1 MNVNDHLRPASG
13 PGFAR
18 RAPAIPVEHARLAGY
33 PGLVGF
39 AVVLTGMLALV
50 FPTGKEYADFTS
62 VKTPDR
68 YSIAYLDVLT
78 RANPEELELRLVYVK
93 QLGTLGRFS
102 KALALLEPVSRS
114 PRYEAMA
121 KNMRFDLRL
130 AQARSI
136 PEGDPLRQQTFDLAL
151 VDLEALRPLPHDA
164 PRLRELAKVS
174 LELERPAMASEFLLR
189 LAEQSDDGARASIL
203 AEAAHWQRA
212 SSDGKRA
219 AVNYDKA
226 AALSTDPTVGRA
238 YALASIAALEAESAV
253 TEAADRAAMYAAKY
267 PNDVEILIRAAHLAT
282 ACSRQS
288 VARELGQKVIDLS
301 PDDETSDAFLREQAK
316 RDLGVNDPQA
326 ALRSIKRLVA
336 RHPNDLDLRET
347 EAFVAEWAGDR
358 HLAYRDWLFVMKN
371 ERAGR
376 SHGGIRL

>member
-1 MNVNDHLRPASG
+1 MNVSNLGRP
-13 PGFAR
+13 
-18 RAPAIPVEHARLAGY
+18 PAIPVEHARLAGY

-78 RANPEELELRLVYVK
+78 RANPEELELRVVYVK

-102 KALALLEPVSRS
+102 KALALLEPVSLA

-151 VDLEALRPLPHDA
+151 VDLEALRPLQHDA
-164 PRLRELAKVS
+164 ARLRELAKVS

-189 LAEQSDDGARASIL
+189 LAEQSDDGSRAAIL

-219 AVNYDKA
+219 SVNYDKA

-238 YALASIAALEAESAV
+238 YALASIAALEAENAV
-253 TEAADRAAMYAAKY
+253 TDAADRAAMYAAKF
-267 PNDVEILIRAAHLAT
+267 PKDVEIVMRAASLAT
-282 ACSRQS
+282 ACSRHA
-288 VARELGQKVIDLS
+288 VARDLGQRAIDLQS
-301 PDDETSDAFLREQAK
+301 EGENSDAFLRAQAK
-316 RDLGVNDPQA
+316 RDLSVNDPHA

-336 RHPNDLDLRET
+336 RHPNDVDLRET
-347 EAFVAEWAGDR
+347 EAIVAEWAGDR
-358 HLAYRDWLFVMKN
+358 RLAYRDWLFVMKH
-371 ERAGR
+371 EGAGR
-376 SHGGIRL
+376 PRGGIRL